1 MAKPHTPDHG
11 PTNPDVKFERSD
23 IEPGTILNYGLIF
36 AALVG
41 FAALFIL
48 LVVPRVLRWYEAEKR
63 TDLPPVAAGAVAP
76 EPEPRLEAIEDL
88 EKRRPRLL
96 PPRASDYLTGQK
108 GELIGEGKSLPI
120 EDTIKALAGK
130 LPAGKQQTPQ
140 GFTVRLPS
148 KAAAGRVE
156 TGWR

>member
-41 FAALFIL
+41 FAAAFILFI
-48 LVVPRVLRWYEAEKR
+48 VPRLMRWYEPEKR
-63 TDLPPVAAGAVAP
+63 TDLPPVAAGAVEP

-88 EKRRPRLL
+88 EKRKPKLL
-96 PPRASDYLTGQK
+96 PPRASDYLRGQR
-108 GELIGEGKSLPI
+108 GELTGEGKALPI

-130 LPAGKQQTPQ
+130 LPAGKQETPL

-156 TGWR
+156 TGGR